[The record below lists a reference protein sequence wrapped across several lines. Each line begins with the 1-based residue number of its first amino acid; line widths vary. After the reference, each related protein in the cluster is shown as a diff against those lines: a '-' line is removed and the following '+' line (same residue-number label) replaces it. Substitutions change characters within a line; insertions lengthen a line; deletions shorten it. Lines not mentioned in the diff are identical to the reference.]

1 VEKMLV
7 KKFETIV
14 AEDVILSQMVEAV
27 KKAMSY
33 VADTQSSRKFKTT
46 PRIKY
51 ASISHFSGIEREF
64 LAYFGMLTEKQ
75 GTHKD
80 VRVPEGVLIVEAQ
93 VGSGTGGCGRFYAV
107 DNAPHEEQIQTADD
121 QKALEEILRIGISNA
136 VLGASEDYQDRLK
149 KGSKIS
155 RQGPL
160 TDDLELMLVRMK
172 DVPKLHYIG
181 RIKEREEFEYMNK
194 ILQYIKDASRI
205 ISQISTGNHRI
216 IVEDPKVKLQI
227 QEQTRRLV
235 NSEGTI
241 IRDRSA
247 YYQVS
252 FNLEIVDSDKKIVPI
267 GTSFLVSDLS
277 QLIEKKDRKR
287 PQQMRNSI
295 IEKAHK
301 VKSIAQR
308 LYRCPVLKPGL
319 YDCILSPTAMADYIH
334 EAVAH
339 SLATSEIMAGMH
351 EKDFRQYRSRIA
363 PEELS
368 IYMVA
373 QMKDSQ
379 GFDLPGSRLIDAE
392 GVLRTFKK
400 NGRAR
405 TLTPLIL
412 NGVLVNFI
420 ADRYGAAIAEHYI
433 RSYALHFTGIDISP
447 GNADF
452 DISAEEDYE
461 EDKESKMEIPVY
473 KRPSSRQP
481 ILDVRWK
488 RKAMMASKEE
498 TFELFKH
505 WLRKT
510 RKKIGLYIDGG
521 GDGDTKEEADIAVTP
536 LQGFIIRPKSLSMTE
551 EPVKFFYYQAGAH
564 ASLHNISRMF
574 GPRETSSFVC
584 EDDFSGSIPTSIKC
598 PGGIVRNLDF
608 KNTPIQYATSYLM
621 FKEKKK

>member
-1 VEKMLV
+1 MPV
-7 KKFETIV
+7 KKFETSV
-14 AEDVILSQMVEAV
+14 REDVILSQMAAAV
-27 KKAMSY
+27 RKAMSY

-93 VGSGTGGCGRFYAV
+93 VGSGAGGCGRFYAV
-107 DNAPHEEQIQTADD
+107 DDAPHEEQIQTEDD
-121 QKALEEILRIGISNA
+121 EKALEEILRIGISNA
-136 VLGASEDYQDRLK
+136 VLGASDDYQDRLK

-172 DVPKLHYIG
+172 DVQKVHYIG
-181 RIKEREEFEYMNK
+181 RIKEREEFEYMGK

-205 ISQISTGNHRI
+205 ISQISTNSHHI
-216 IVEDPKVKLQI
+216 IVEDPKVKLVI
-227 QEQTRRLV
+227 REQTRRLV
-235 NSEGTI
+235 NSEGTV

-247 YYQVS
+247 YYGVS
-252 FNLEIVDSDKKIVPI
+252 FNLEIVDSDKRIVPI

-277 QLIEKKDRKR
+277 ELTEKKDRKR
-287 PQQMRNSI
+287 PQQVRNPI

-301 VKSIAQR
+301 VKSIAQH
-308 LYRCPVLKPGL
+308 LYSCPTLKPGL

-351 EKDFRQYRSRIA
+351 EKDFRQFKTRIA

-373 QMKDSQ
+373 QMKDRR
-379 GFDLPGSRLIDAE
+379 GFDIPGSRLVDAE
-392 GVLRTFKK
+392 GVLRVFKK
-400 NGRAR
+400 GKRAR
-405 TLTPLIL
+405 NLTPLIL
-412 NGVLVNFI
+412 NGVLVDFI
-420 ADRYGAAIAEHYI
+420 ADRYGAAIAEQYI
-433 RSYALHFTGIDISP
+433 RAYASHLTGIEISP

-461 EDKESKMEIPVY
+461 KEGESKIEMAVY
-473 KRPSSRQP
+473 KRPSPRQP
-481 ILDVRWK
+481 ILDVRWN

-498 TFELFKH
+498 AFELFKY

-510 RKKIGLYIDGG
+510 HKKMGLYIDGG
-521 GDGDTKEEADIAVTP
+521 GEGDTKDEGDIAVTP
-536 LQGFIIRPKSLSMTE
+536 LQGFIIRPKSRAMTE
-551 EPVKFFYYQAGAH
+551 EPVKFLYYRAGSH
-564 ASLHNISRMF
+564 ASLHSIARMF
-574 GPRETSSFVC
+574 GPREISSFLC
-584 EDDFSGSIPTSIKC
+584 EDSHSGIIPTSIKC

-608 KNTPIQYATSYLM
+608 SNTPKRYATSYLL
-621 FKEKKK
+621 FKEEKA